1 MFQVFEPRGS
11 GTWPRFDSKRAFAKL
26 SSTLDRDEKR
36 FEPSRILYLYLVL
49 KKSHNDI
56 RSKNRFILSRWY
68 YPSND
73 SINLSFLR
81 LMWFQLTPWCGIFFP
96 HERRLSIVFQ
106 AMIILSITFQILPIT
121 SQSLTI
127 KKNSEK
133 KKFSKNNSED
143 RRTSLSEL
151 NHGSSLI

>member
-56 RSKNRFILSRWY
+56 RSKNRLILSR
-68 YPSND
+68 
-73 SINLSFLR
+73 
-81 LMWFQLTPWCGIFFP
+81 
-96 HERRLSIVFQ
+96 
-106 AMIILSITFQILPIT
+106 
-121 SQSLTI
+121 
-127 KKNSEK
+127 
-133 KKFSKNNSED
+133 
-143 RRTSLSEL
+143 
-151 NHGSSLI
+151 